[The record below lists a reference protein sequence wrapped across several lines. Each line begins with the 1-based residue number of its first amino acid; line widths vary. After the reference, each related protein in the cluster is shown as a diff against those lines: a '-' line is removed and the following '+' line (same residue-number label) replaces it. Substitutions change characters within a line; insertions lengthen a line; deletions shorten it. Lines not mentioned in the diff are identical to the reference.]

1 MKKRIDPGHTVVND
15 VNRQERRRPPTSF
28 HFSANFFLHKDFAP
42 RREVENNVQ
51 APYQIR
57 RSSTTIELTD
67 TANMPRKR
75 WIPKDTAQTYRLL
88 YRSQDD
94 PLINNESTGD
104 QTLFQISGPSSTS
117 KSQSA
122 SLSQTAGLHI
132 ADLEEDVDLDS
143 IRENEGE
150 AAEYGI
156 YFDDTKYDYMQHL
169 RDVGE
174 GQGESYSVDAVPV
187 KVTGKGMEK
196 TMKLEDALR
205 EVSLDDGVQSRSTGS
220 VRDDAFSAMS
230 SKNRTL
236 ERQQDIPDE
245 IAGFQPDMDP
255 RLREILEA
263 LEDDA
268 YVDDKDEED
277 VFGALALEGQNG
289 ELNLDEFEM
298 TYDEDDEGWESDATE
313 KAPTQPR
320 EVPIPQLKVSDS
332 SPTTAPSI
340 PDAEEASAQD
350 GDWLA
355 NFAKFKRSQHKTQQ
369 QPPAAD
375 SIIASSNVQDR
386 APTLYT
392 LNGTPL
398 RQKKRKGAQTNP
410 SAYSMTSSSL
420 ARTEGQQLLDARFDQ
435 VEKMYNVDE
444 ADELDDMD
452 ADGGM
457 SLASGL
463 TGKSKLSNVSQLS
476 TGSFADKQAV
486 RTDFDSMMD
495 GFLGDW
501 DKANPGGGKR
511 RGAKGKRGK
520 NGNEKYG
527 MQQLEE
533 VRNELGRGRVRPSMK
548 VV

>member
-1 MKKRIDPGHTVVND
+1 
-15 VNRQERRRPPTSF
+15 
-28 HFSANFFLHKDFAP
+28 
-42 RREVENNVQ
+42 
-51 APYQIR
+51 
-57 RSSTTIELTD
+57 
-67 TANMPRKR
+67 MPRKR
-75 WIPKDTAQTYRLL
+75 WIPKETAQTYRLL
-88 YRSQDD
+88 YRPQDD
-94 PLINNESTGD
+94 PLINDESAGD
-104 QTLFQISGPSSTS
+104 QTLFQVSGPSSS
-117 KSQSA
+117 SQSQSA
-122 SLSQTAGLHI
+122 FRKQADGLHI

-143 IRENEGE
+143 VRENEGE
-150 AAEYGI
+150 AAEHGI

-174 GQGESYSVDAVPV
+174 GDVSYYADAIPA
-187 KVTGKGMEK
+187 KVIGKGKGK

-205 EVSLDDGVQSRSTGS
+205 AVSLDEDTHSRYTGS
-220 VRDDAFSAMS
+220 VLEEGFSTIS

-255 RLREILEA
+255 RLREVLEA
-263 LEDDA
+263 LDDDA
-268 YVDDKDEED
+268 YVDDKDGDD
-277 VFGALALEGQNG
+277 VFGELALEGKNG
-289 ELNLDEFEM
+289 ELSLDEFEM
-298 TYDEDDEGWESDATE
+298 TFDDDEGWESDATE

-320 EVPIPQLKVSDS
+320 EVPFPQPEASVFL
-332 SPTTAPSI
+332 PTETPSI
-340 PDAEEASAQD
+340 PNPEEASAQD

-355 NFAKFKRSQHKTQQ
+355 NFAKFKRSRPQSQQ

-375 SIIASSNVQDR
+375 SIIAASNLQER

-435 VEKMYNVDE
+435 VERRYNIDE

-452 ADGGM
+452 ADGAI
-457 SLASGL
+457 SLASGR
-463 TGKSKLSNVSQLS
+463 TSKSKMSSISQLS
-476 TGSFADKQAV
+476 TTSFADKEAI

-527 MQQLEE
+527 LAQLEE
-533 VRNELGRGRVRPSMK
+533 VRNELGRGRVRPGMK

>member
-1 MKKRIDPGHTVVND
+1 
-15 VNRQERRRPPTSF
+15 
-28 HFSANFFLHKDFAP
+28 
-42 RREVENNVQ
+42 
-51 APYQIR
+51 
-57 RSSTTIELTD
+57 
-67 TANMPRKR
+67 MPRKR
-75 WIPKDTAQTYRLL
+75 WIPRDTAQTYRLL
-88 YRSQDD
+88 YRPQDD
-94 PLINNESTGD
+94 PLINDEAAAD
-104 QTLFQISGPSSTS
+104 QTLYQISGPSSS
-117 KSQSA
+117 SQSQA
-122 SLSQTAGLHI
+122 TSRTPQDGLHI
-132 ADLEEDVDLDS
+132 ADLEQDVDLDS

-174 GQGESYSVDAVPV
+174 GEGESYSVDAMPI
-187 KVTGKGMEK
+187 KVTGKGKEK

-205 EVSLDDGVQSRSTGS
+205 EVSLDDGTQSRYTGS
-220 VRDDAFSAMS
+220 VLDDGFSAMS

-255 RLREILEA
+255 RLRQVLEA
-263 LEDDA
+263 LEEDA

-277 VFGALALEGQNG
+277 VFGALALQGQNG
-289 ELNLDEFEM
+289 ELNLDEFEA
-298 TYDEDDEGWESDATE
+298 TYPEDDEGWESDATE

-320 EVPIPQLKVSDS
+320 EVPIPQPPPLDS
-332 SPTTAPSI
+332 TTIDPPSI

-392 LNGTPL
+392 LDGTPL

-420 ARTEGQQLLDARFDQ
+420 ARTEGQQLLDARFDHA
-435 VEKMYNVDE
+435 EKMYSVDE

-463 TGKSKLSNVSQLS
+463 TSKSKMSNVSQLS

-495 GFLGDW
+495 GFLGEW

-527 MQQLEE
+527 LQQLEE
-533 VRNELGRGRVRPSMK
+533 VRNELGRGRVRPGMK

>member
-1 MKKRIDPGHTVVND
+1 MQTV
-15 VNRQERRRPPTSF
+15 
-28 HFSANFFLHKDFAP
+28 
-42 RREVENNVQ
+42 
-51 APYQIR
+51 IR
-57 RSSTTIELTD
+57 HPQTPAGTV
-67 TANMPRKR
+67 NMPRKR
-75 WIPKDTAQTYRLL
+75 WIPKETAQTYRLL

-94 PLINNESTGD
+94 PLINDDTTGD
-104 QTLFQISGPSSTS
+104 QTLFQISGPSSSSQSQS
-117 KSQSA
+117 KSR
-122 SLSQTAGLHI
+122 SQADGLHI
-132 ADLEEDVDLDS
+132 ADIEGDVDLES

-150 AAEYGI
+150 AAEHGI

-174 GQGESYSVDAVPV
+174 GEGESYSADAMPV
-187 KVTGKGMEK
+187 KVTRKGKGK

-205 EVSLDDGVQSRSTGS
+205 EVSLHDDTQSRYTGSALDDGFSTLS
-220 VRDDAFSAMS
+220 T
-230 SKNRTL
+230 KNRTL

-255 RLREILEA
+255 RLREVLEA

-268 YVDDKDEED
+268 FLDDKDEQD
-277 VFGALALEGQNG
+277 VFGELALEGQNG
-289 ELNLDEFEM
+289 ELSLDEFEM

-313 KAPTQPR
+313 KAPTQLR
-320 EVPIPQLKVSDS
+320 EVPIPGLEPSDS
-332 SPTTAPSI
+332 APTEAASI

-355 NFAKFKRSQHKTQQ
+355 NFAKFKRSQQKIQQ

-375 SIIASSNVQDR
+375 STIAPSNVQDR

-420 ARTEGQQLLDARFDQ
+420 ARTEGQHLLDARFDQ
-435 VEKMYNVDE
+435 VEKMYNLDEADE
-444 ADELDDMD
+444 ADELD

-463 TGKSKLSNVSQLS
+463 TSKSKMSNISQLS
-476 TGSFADKQAV
+476 TTSFADKEAV

-511 RGAKGKRGK
+511 KGAKGKRGK

-527 MQQLEE
+527 LAQLEE
-533 VRNELGRGRVRPSMK
+533 VRNELGRGRVRPGMK